1 MRFDGVLVVDKPPGM
16 TSRRVVTSIS
26 RLVGVAKAGHA
37 GTLDPLATGVL
48 VLALGRA
55 TLLTRYISGGRKEYE
70 VTALLGVETDTFDI
84 EGNLVREADTSHVSE
99 ESVLDALENIAGR
112 TTQRPPVHSA
122 VKHRGK
128 PLYHYARKGVKM
140 VPAERPLDIS
150 SIELDELK
158 RSGDA
163 LEARLNVEC
172 GPGTYVRSI
181 VHDLG
186 VSLGTG
192 ACVSQ
197 LRRIRSGYFDLSEA
211 ERLEALVTGGRPF
224 VLSKTLT
231 MEQATSFMPS
241 VVVDREGAVA
251 TSRGV
256 PLLSSF
262 IQNRVGVAQGSE
274 PFRVLDQ
281 ADLLLAIYGPARKSD
296 GADVSGRALRVIRPE
311 GEAGDHE
318 VA

>member
-26 RLVGVAKAGHA
+26 RLVGVPKAGHA

-70 VTALLGVETDTFDI
+70 VTARLGLETDTFDI
-84 EGNLVREADTSHVSE
+84 EGKMVKEADTSHVSE
-99 ESVLDALENIAGR
+99 ESILGALEKIAAR
-112 TTQRPPVHSA
+112 TTQRPPSHSA
-122 VKHRGK
+122 VKHLGK
-128 PLYHYARKGVKM
+128 PLYHYARKGIKL
-140 VPAERPLDIS
+140 VPPERPLDVS
-150 SIELDELK
+150 SLELDGLE
-158 RSGDA
+158 RSGDRM
-163 LEARLNVEC
+163 EARLSIEC

-186 VSLGTG
+186 VALGTG
-192 ACVSQ
+192 ACVSE
-197 LRRIRSGYFDLSEA
+197 LRRTRSGYFDLSDA

-224 VLSKTLT
+224 VLSKTQS
-231 MEQATSFMPS
+231 MEEATSFMPS
-241 VVVDREGAVA
+241 VVVDTEGAVA

-256 PLLSSF
+256 PLQSSS
-262 IQNRVGVAQGSE
+262 ITNRAGVAQGEE
-274 PFRVLDQ
+274 PFRVLDP
-281 ADLLLAIYGPARKSD
+281 ANLLIAIYGPARKSD
-296 GADVSGRALRVIRPE
+296 GEDIAGRALRVIRPE